1 MTKDRTR
8 ADDSS
13 EISAVQIY
21 FYALLFMFRFYV
33 SFYVHNTRK
42 FQREDRSSGFILRWS
57 YHLDDERLASA
68 AGFLSS
74 PGRYKIFTIRRRLQ
88 ADWVE
93 AIAAESCGVSLT
105 RYVGRIARLAT
116 RSVLTRGA
124 KINRIPSTKMYMA
137 SQIRGERFYN
147 NQQNACCV
155 CMLHRGC
162 SCSMARTMNGG
173 SHLIMHRTIGLTGTI
188 GPLTPNPSP
197 LVCQPDSPM
206 HY

>member
-74 PGRYKIFTIRRRLQ
+74 PGRYKIFTIRRRL
-88 ADWVE
+88 
-93 AIAAESCGVSLT
+93 
-105 RYVGRIARLAT
+105 
-116 RSVLTRGA
+116 
-124 KINRIPSTKMYMA
+124 
-137 SQIRGERFYN
+137 
-147 NQQNACCV
+147 
-155 CMLHRGC
+155 
-162 SCSMARTMNGG
+162 
-173 SHLIMHRTIGLTGTI
+173 
-188 GPLTPNPSP
+188 
-197 LVCQPDSPM
+197 
-206 HY
+206 